1 MTYSD
6 FARLRDE
13 IAGDPSNA
21 FSGLANNNPVYQ
33 AGADARIL
41 VVGQAPGWRAQE
53 SGIPWDDASGR
64 KLRSWL
70 QLSDTDFYDPA
81 LVAIL
86 PMDFYF
92 PGKGKTGDL
101 PPRKSFA
108 PKWHPRLI
116 QLMPSLRLTLLI
128 GSYAQRHYLG
138 AQAKSTLTETVR
150 AFREY
155 PPNLLPLAHPSPL
168 NFRWQARN
176 PWFESEVLP
185 ELRRRILL
193 ARR

>member
-1 MTYSD
+1 VTLSD

-13 IAGDPSNA
+13 IADDPSNA
-21 FSGLANNNPVYQ
+21 FTGLANHNPVYQ
-33 AGADARIL
+33 AGAGARIL

-70 QLSDTDFYDPA
+70 QLSDADFYDPA

-101 PPRKSFA
+101 PPRKPFA
-108 PKWHPRLI
+108 ARWHPPLI
-116 QLMPSLRLTLLI
+116 RLMPSLQLTLLI

-155 PPNLLPLAHPSPL
+155 PSNVLPLAHPSPL

-193 ARR
+193 ARG